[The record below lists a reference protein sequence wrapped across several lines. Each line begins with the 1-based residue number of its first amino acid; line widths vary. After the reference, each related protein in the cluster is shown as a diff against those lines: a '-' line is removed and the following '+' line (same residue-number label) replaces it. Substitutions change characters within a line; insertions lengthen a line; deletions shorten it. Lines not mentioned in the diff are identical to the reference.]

1 MRRDIS
7 SSRLP
12 TDGAETTGEYFRGAF
27 AVRTSSKERA
37 DEMVVVA
44 KTVGE
49 ISLGLVLGGGRGG
62 VPIEGVDS
70 SSGTLASSS
79 SSPPSSS
86 SSSKRRSFDAVAA
99 RNTSLANASFRSLL
113 VCHTG
118 ASCFAVLKKK
128 ELKSPAKASA
138 VFLRDHPV
146 SPPSRVPPS
155 RASPR
160 LPPRSPSPSRARSRS
175 RTFPFAP
182 SAARSGPPHA
192 VGGFVPVSSPARSS
206 TRVSHRAAFASAT
219 PEDDDTVADVV
230 VVAAADALVTAA
242 DAASD
247 ARLRR
252 ELPIAPSLNSTSRL
266 AWRSR
271 KASHSA
277 RRRAF
282 SSSATRSASSARSRS
297 RGGDV
302 VAVAVG
308 SIPPNVVG

>member
-1 MRRDIS
+1 M
-7 SSRLP
+7 
-12 TDGAETTGEYFRGAF
+12 
-27 AVRTSSKERA
+27 
-37 DEMVVVA
+37 
-44 KTVGE
+44 
-49 ISLGLVLGGGRGG
+49 GR
-62 VPIEGVDS
+62 
-70 SSGTLASSS
+70 ASSS
-79 SSPPSSS
+79 SSPTSSS

-138 VFLRDHPV
+138 VFLPR
-146 SPPSRVPPS
+146 PPRLASLARSSLTRVAASSTSIAIALS
-155 RASPR
+155 RALALSHVPF
-160 LPPRSPSPSRARSRS
+160 RALGRAVGTS
-175 RTFPFAP
+175 
-182 SAARSGPPHA
+182 HA
-192 VGGFVPVSSPARSS
+192 VGGFVPRLVPGALVDAPLSPI
-206 TRVSHRAAFASAT
+206 AAFASAT
-219 PEDDDTVADVV
+219 PEDDDTVFDVV

-247 ARLRR
+247 AHCAASCRSS
-252 ELPIAPSLNSTSRL
+252 SLNSTSRL

-282 SSSATRSASSARSRS
+282 SSSATRSASSARARS

-302 VAVAVG
+302 VAVAVE
-308 SIPPNVVG
+308 SIRIRMSLNE